1 MPLGRKNR
9 GTTHLTAKSSH
20 SRTQTSPQ
28 PITGRPGFITQQ
40 RDFSQNRLRKQSVF
54 LSVLPRSKRQLSGT
68 SGKTFF
74 PSLSFSIQLSGY
86 YHNPGLMSTDHGL
99 SASVFFLFS
108 QMASGAEFIRKRK
121 GKEIDKNVEFDIIY
135 ITLKNAWKGS
145 FAV

>member
-1 MPLGRKNR
+1 MLQGRKYR
-9 GTTHLTAKSSH
+9 GTTHFTAIWQSLSDSNKSKADYGAAGSH
-20 SRTQTSPQ
+20 YWSNAR
-28 PITGRPGFITQQ
+28 
-40 RDFSQNRLRKQSVF
+40 SQNRLRKQSVF
-54 LSVLPRSKRQLSGT
+54 IPVLSRSVRQLSET
-68 SGKTFF
+68 FLKTFF

-99 SASVFFLFS
+99 SASVFFMFS
-108 QMASGAEFIRKRK
+108 QIAFGAEFIRKRK